1 MGCDIH
7 PYMEIKVNNKW
18 VFIGGVIAGRNYRMF
33 GMLSGVRDNSIFE
46 DGFFQKLQEIPKGVS
61 KEMLDAGL
69 CELND
74 KNGDYHS
81 FTLVAYP
88 MMQKFVKQMK
98 NRRLP
103 IYYARSWYLMMQ
115 QIIASG
121 FAEDAR
127 VILWY
132 DN

>member
-7 PYMEIKVNNKW
+7 PYLEIKVNNKW
-18 VFIGGVIAGRNYRMF
+18 VFVGEVIAGRNYQLF
-33 GMLSGVRDNSIFE
+33 GLLSGVRDNSVFE
-46 DGFFQKLQEIPKGVS
+46 DGFFPRLQTAPKDVS

-69 CELND
+69 SELQD
-74 KNGDYHS
+74 RNGDYHS
-81 FTLVAYP
+81 FTLITYL
-88 MMQKFVKQMK
+88 MLQKFVKQMK
-98 NRRLP
+98 KSKMP
-103 IYYARSWYLMMQ
+103 IYYVQAWHLMMQ
-115 QIIASG
+115 RIIASG